1 MSEDSEANNKGKSV
15 FRSHE
20 EWKEQLSPES
30 FRVLR
35 ENGTERPF
43 SSGYHQVGQKG
54 TFYCKGCDAALF
66 ASDAQF
72 DAGCGWPSFDRP
84 AEPSILEERLD
95 RTHGMVRVEVR
106 CNSCGGHLGH
116 LFPDG
121 PTETGNRY
129 CINGVC
135 LVLKAD

>member
-1 MSEDSEANNKGKSV
+1 MSEDSEVNNAGKSAL
-15 FRSHE
+15 RSEE

-30 FRVLR
+30 FHVLR

-43 SSGYHQVGQKG
+43 SSEYHQVGQKG
-54 TFYCKGCDAALF
+54 TFFCKGCNAALF
-66 ASDAQF
+66 DSDAQF

-84 AEPSILEERLD
+84 AKASFLEERLD

-106 CNSCGGHLGH
+106 CSSCDGHLGH
-116 LFPDG
+116 LFTDG

-135 LVLKAD
+135 LVLKAH

>member
-1 MSEDSEANNKGKSV
+1 MSEDSEANNAGKSAL
-15 FRSHE
+15 RSEE

-30 FRVLR
+30 FHVLR

-43 SSGYHQVGQKG
+43 SSEYHQVGQKG
-54 TFYCKGCDAALF
+54 TFFCKGCNAALF
-66 ASDAQF
+66 DSDAQF

-84 AEPSILEERLD
+84 AKASFLEERLD
-95 RTHGMVRVEVR
+95 RTYGMVRVEVR
-106 CNSCGGHLGH
+106 CSSCDGHLGH

-135 LVLKAD
+135 LVLKAH

>member
-84 AEPSILEERLD
+84 AELSILEERLD
-95 RTHGMVRVEVR
+95 RTHGMVRVEIR